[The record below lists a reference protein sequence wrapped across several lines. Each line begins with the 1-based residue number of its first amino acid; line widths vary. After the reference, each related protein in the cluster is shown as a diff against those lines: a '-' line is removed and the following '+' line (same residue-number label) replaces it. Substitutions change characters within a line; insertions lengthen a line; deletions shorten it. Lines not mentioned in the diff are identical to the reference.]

1 MAQGLQV
8 FDENGNC
15 TLDVTSR
22 LCKVLGILETG
33 TDDGYIENEAFKTND
48 YWVFDLEIGVHYSN
62 SENGNSE
69 NWYKPYFYQNKEYG
83 VLAWTFYKN
92 KNFKNGSKLSRKVLY
107 GVY

>member
-22 LCKVLGILETG
+22 LCKVLGTLVTG
-33 TDDGYIENEAFKTND
+33 TDDGHIENEAFKTND
-48 YWVFDLEIGVHYSN
+48 YWVFDLEIGIYYGS
-62 SENGNSE
+62 GYR
-69 NWYKPYFYQNKEYG
+69 WYEPFFYQDKTYG
-83 VLAWTFYKN
+83 VLTWSFN
-92 KNFKNGSKLSRKVLY
+92 KDKDFKDGNKISRKVLY